1 VGFLGTLL
9 RVCTRK
15 TPENSNDADRSAEG
29 SETLNQQQKN
39 SGLLS
44 QMLIFAGAMADN
56 ITTERIKLLTLRD
69 VITRF
74 VDLKPDA
81 GNLRGALLVQ
91 PHREGSMVYWIFL
104 DSANNLQSG
113 DDGLPLGAKAICTN
127 LDEELATMLG
137 GRDVLIV
144 E

>member
-1 VGFLGTLL
+1 MLLGA
-9 RVCTRK
+9 CTRK
-15 TPENSNDADRSAEG
+15 TPGSSNDAERSAEG
-29 SETLNQQQKN
+29 SEALSQQQNN

-44 QMLIFAGAMADN
+44 QMLIFAGAMADSL
-56 ITTERIKLLTLRD
+56 TTERIKLLTLRA

-74 VDLKPDA
+74 VDLKPEV

-104 DSANNLQSG
+104 DSNNNPQSG
-113 DDGLPLGAKAICTN
+113 NDGQPLGAKAICAD